1 MRMRPSAAAVVGE
14 VFLGSM
20 SICLRR
26 AGDRSTLSIPA
37 TDRRVLRREARRD
50 RPSGL
55 GRRGFYP
62 SVESITASD
71 LRPAT
76 KFTLVRPSILRNFSA
91 GTFLIGPG
99 PAAWPGAG

>member
-1 MRMRPSAAAVVGE
+1 MRPSAEAVAGE

-20 SICLRR
+20 SNRLRR
-26 AGDRSTLSIPA
+26 AGVRSTLSIPA
-37 TDRRVLRREARRD
+37 AGRRALRREARRE
-50 RPSGL
+50 RPPGL
-55 GRRGFYP
+55 GRRGPYP
-62 SVESITASD
+62 SVESMTASD

-76 KFTLVRPSILRNFSA
+76 KFTLVRPSMLRSFSA